1 MCGQLSSM
9 CVCVSVMCEPCWEQI
24 GHVLDTGRSS
34 STSPLLC
41 RSAAVGKRLVISLCL
56 KMRRWSGHDLEP
68 VFHLGMEVVR
78 CRAPSMRLLCR
89 HYIARIIVIEPRM
102 HHCS

>member
-1 MCGQLSSM
+1 MMWWRCCMCGQLSST

-24 GHVLDTGRSS
+24 GQVLGTGRSS
-34 STSPLLC
+34 STSPLLW

-68 VFHLGMEVVR
+68 VFQHGMEVVR
-78 CRAPSMRLLCR
+78 
-89 HYIARIIVIEPRM
+89 
-102 HHCS
+102 